1 MAGGAVALGGTG
13 ISILAPEILE
23 QIPAVPPIEIDHDLV
38 GTLFRGGLP
47 VFVQRAR
54 GYWMHIDSPAKY
66 LQVHRD
72 ILGGNLSLE
81 RFPMAAAFAD
91 GPRAGE
97 GSLIAP
103 GVTVHDG
110 ARVEGSVIG
119 PNCTVAAGA
128 ELVDSVLWS
137 GNAIGEYARISGS
150 VLGRG
155 CFVGASVILPRG
167 TVLGGKSSITEY
179 SRFSPA

>member
-1 MAGGAVALGGTG
+1 
-13 ISILAPEILE
+13 
-23 QIPAVPPIEIDHDLV
+23 
-38 GTLFRGGLP
+38 
-47 VFVQRAR
+47 
-54 GYWMHIDSPAKY
+54 
-66 LQVHRD
+66 
-72 ILGGNLSLE
+72 
-81 RFPMAAAFAD
+81 
-91 GPRAGE
+91 
-97 GSLIAP
+97 
-103 GVTVHDG
+103 
-110 ARVEGSVIG
+110 
-119 PNCTVAAGA
+119 VAAGA